1 VYKYNHTNMRIY
13 ITNLKPYDNGKL
25 QGEWVT
31 LPLEDFNNDFKAIL
45 KRIGNPKE
53 YYISD
58 YECEYYPVGK
68 YADVEDLNRLAQH
81 YNSLDQIDQ
90 LRLNFFIQK
99 QTYDIDDIIM
109 CDLGYIDFY
118 QGMSLEDVARDL
130 FGQGY
135 FGDMAYFPCDYIDF
149 KAIAKDLGH
158 NGYVQTDKG
167 VFYYN

>member
-1 VYKYNHTNMRIY
+1 MRIY

-81 YNSLDQIDQ
+81 
-90 LRLNFFIQK
+90 
-99 QTYDIDDIIM
+99 II
-109 CDLGYIDFY
+109 
-118 QGMSLEDVARDL
+118 V
-130 FGQGY
+130 
-135 FGDMAYFPCDYIDF
+135 
-149 KAIAKDLGH
+149 
-158 NGYVQTDKG
+158 
-167 VFYYN
+167 

>member
-1 VYKYNHTNMRIY
+1 MEPCK
-13 ITNLKPYDNGKL
+13 NGKL

-31 LPLEDFNNDFKAIL
+31 LPLDNFNKDLKAIL
-45 KRIGNPKE
+45 KRIGKPKL
-53 YYISD
+53 YFISD
-58 YECEYYPVGK
+58 YECEYYSVGK

-81 YNSLDQIDQ
+81 YDSLDRIDR
-90 LRLNFFIQK
+90 LRLKYLVEN
-99 QTYDIDDIIM
+99 YSNDIDEIIM